1 MQNQDNSFSITA
13 YSGLRKLKGEEMGRL
28 SVDEYKAS
36 PKHPVYVLLQN
47 IRSMWN
53 VGSIFRTC
61 DAARIEKVIIT
72 GYTATPPRPQI
83 EKVALGATETV
94 DWEYS
99 EDPLLAIRQL
109 KAQGVTICALEITE
123 KSRSYSSVAKSEFP
137 LCLVVGNEVSGIDDE
152 VLEQCDFSLEIP
164 QYGTKHSLNVA
175 VSAGIAVFEL
185 VRCLNEPS

>member
-1 MQNQDNSFSITA
+1 
-13 YSGLRKLKGEEMGRL
+13 MGRL
-28 SVDEYKAS
+28 STDEYKSAL
-36 PKHPVYVLLQN
+36 KHPVYVMLQN

-83 EKVALGATETV
+83 DKVALGATETV
-94 DWEYS
+94 AWEYI
-99 EDPLLAIRQL
+99 EDPLVAIDKLRE
-109 KAQGVTICALEITE
+109 KGVKICALEITE
-123 KSRSYSSVAKSEFP
+123 KSRNYSSVAKDEFP
-137 LCLVVGNEVSGIDDE
+137 LCLIVGNEVSGIDDA
-152 VLEQCDFSLEIP
+152 VLEKCDFSLEIP

-185 VRCLNEPS
+185 IRCLHEPPDPSE

>member
-13 YSGLRKLKGEEMGRL
+13 YSGLRKLNGEEMGRL